1 MNSVR
6 RENPWCPTRA
16 PYRKRGYLVWSLR
29 SVLDQLKEAAI
40 KFALIALLI
49 AGFIMAALFAVDL
62 LTL

>member
-1 MNSVR
+1 MPDAR
-6 RENPWCPTRA
+6 
-16 PYRKRGYLVWSLR
+16 PYRKRGYLVRSLR